1 MSGNW
6 ATGIAEMA
14 MSPARVMTIAMTKAS
29 RGRSTKMAEI
39 MRSASRAGRALAGL
53 TGGVNW
59 RALRGLPGDLNDLA
73 RPYLL
78 HAVDDDLL
86 ALLDAVL
93 DDDVGA
99 LGRPGGDPA
108 LLDLVI
114 GAHHQHV
121 GAGLIDLQRRLRH
134 DEARLLLALLDHDR
148 DELPVDEL
156 ALGIGQG
163 RAHGPRVGR
172 LVDLRIGVVP
182 HPGMRIVLAGRQA
195 HQDFDLAYRSVL
207 LLALR
212 TDVLE
217 LALAHREEDVDRVL
231 ADDGVQHA
239 TRRVDEVA
247 LGIAGD
253 D

>member
-39 MRSASRAGRALAGL
+39 MRLASGAGRGPAGL
-53 TGGVNW
+53 PRGGRWSVS
-59 RALRGLPGDLNDLA
+59 RCLAGDLNDLT
-73 RPYLL
+73 RPHLL
-78 HAVDDDLL
+78 HAVDDDLI
-86 ALLDAVL
+86 AFLDAVL
-93 DDDVGA
+93 YDDVGA
-99 LGRPGGDPA
+99 LGRPGSDPA

-114 GAHHQHV
+114 GSHHQHV

-148 DELPVDEL
+148 DELAVDEL
-156 ALGIGQG
+156 TLGIGQG
-163 RAHGPRVGR
+163 RAHGPRVGG

-195 HQDFDLAYRSVL
+195 HQDFDLA
-207 LLALR
+207 
-212 TDVLE
+212 
-217 LALAHREEDVDRVL
+217 
-231 ADDGVQHA
+231 
-239 TRRVDEVA
+239 
-247 LGIAGD
+247 
-253 D
+253 